1 LAQQIKLYLLPDNEI
16 GTIEF
21 QSLAS
26 IANSSMPFC
35 KFGELLYRKKIET
48 EEWIPFIR
56 RRIKLKTK

>member
-1 LAQQIKLYLLPDNEI
+1 MPDNEI

-21 QSLAS
+21 QSLTS
-26 IANSSMPFC
+26 IANSSMPFY
-35 KFGELLYRKKIET
+35 KFGELLYLKKIET